1 MIIKQTRID
10 QWSAGG
16 TPEVWRSDKV
26 SIKPRKKIENEG
38 NKTFHRQKT
47 SRYERLREERANI
60 ILSRENSIN
69 MIDKGLFA
77 VQSQKGIRRYR
88 VEWSGDGWKC
98 NCLDFVKN
106 NRPCKH
112 IIAVEHYLVGYVTIE
127 GEEPKTEPITYS
139 QDWSAYNMAQ
149 AHEIELFDHLLSEL
163 VSIVE
168 ELEQHMGRPKIRLK
182 DQIFC
187 CVMKV
192 YSQLSLRRSQCL
204 YHQALERQQIAYA
217 PHYNAISRT
226 LLNPKMTSMLHNLV
240 RLSALPLAGIEKD
253 FAVDSS
259 GFRCSSFGEYCE
271 YAHGTKRMHNWLK
284 VHISTGV
291 KTNIV
296 ADVIITDEY
305 GADDPQFEPLVR
317 GTAQGFTINEVS
329 ADGIYSSRKNHKVV
343 DELGGRAYIPFDS
356 NATGKTGG
364 ALWKKAFHYFQLHRD
379 EFEEHYHKRSNAE
392 STFSAIKNKFGEI
405 IKSRKRTAQINEM
418 LCKIIA
424 YNITVLISAMFEL
437 GITPN
442 FLISNSKS

>member
-1 MIIKQTRID
+1 ML
-10 QWSAGG
+10 G
-16 TPEVWRSDKV
+16 
-26 SIKPRKKIENEG
+26 KPHKEKRE
-38 NKTFHRQKT
+38 KT
-47 SRYERLREERANI
+47 SRYERLREERAKI
-60 ILSRENSIN
+60 ILSRENSIH

-77 VQSQKGIRRYR
+77 VQSQKGIRQYR

-149 AHEIELFDHLLSEL
+149 AHEMELFDHLLSEL

-168 ELEQHMGRPKIRLK
+168 EPEQHMGRPKIRLK

-187 CVMKV
+187 CIMKV
-192 YSQLSLRRSQCL
+192 YSHLSLRRSQCL

-226 LLNPKMTSMLHNLV
+226 LLNPEITPLLYDLV
-240 RLSALPLAGIEKD
+240 RLSALPLAGIETD
-253 FAVDSS
+253 FAIDSS

-284 VHISTGV
+284 VHICTGV

-296 ADVIITDEY
+296 ADVVITGEH
-305 GADDPQFEPLVR
+305 GADSPQFEKLIR
-317 GTAQGFTINEVS
+317 RTAEGFNIDEVS

-343 DELGGRAYIPFDS
+343 DELGGKAYIPFDN
-356 NATGKTGG
+356 NATGRAGG
-364 ALWKKAFHYFQLHRD
+364 SVLWKKAFHYFQLHRD

-405 IKSRKRTAQINEM
+405 IKSRNRVAQENEM

-424 YNITVLISAMFEL
+424 YNVTVLIHAMFEL
-437 GITPN
+437 GISPS
-442 FLISNSKS
+442 FMMSDKK